1 MPRQIRVSTEYSGV
15 YFVKLANQ
23 DQSFFI
29 RYKRNGKSVEEKAGR
44 SNQGWNAEKA
54 YQLRTERMSGTS
66 AAGNELQSNSDLLSQ
81 QDWTFSKIFSEY
93 LRLRNKLKG
102 RANDIYRFK
111 NYLEKEFANITPSC
125 VTQDDIERFKHNL
138 QNRELKPATIRHV
151 LELLRRLANF
161 AAKNNLCSGLS
172 FKIQMPKVE
181 NYKTEELTNAQL
193 QKLMQVLEEE
203 SDIQVSNLVRL
214 ALYTGMRRGELFNL
228 NWGDIDFY
236 NKTITVKS
244 DKKGDQPTIPLNEMA
259 EKVLVEHAHTE
270 NGSKFVFPG
279 RGGKKRTECK
289 RPLLRIR
296 KKAGLPDDFRILQGL
311 RHVYASMLVSSG
323 KVDLETLQSLLTQK
337 SPLMTQR
344 YAHLLD
350 ESRTN
355 SENIIADGEHNL
367 SNATEEEN
375 YVSET
380 VNAELLAEEVQETDC
395 PVEDVD
401 TEHSE
406 EEPLKDFIRETTYA
420 EPLEKENPETDIPE
434 EQELTEFV
442 QVAEQ
447 EVGLHENVFSKSHE
461 AEQEEDY
468 SPEYIS
474 PEYIEKVTEFD
485 AEEESIIVE
494 KESIIVEEESKE
506 TVEEEVEIYFQG
518 SNESTENIVKVREKE
533 SQEYSQVPAPVK
545 EKSSQ
550 SYNAFT
556 EFFKQTEALKTQP
569 EDVPVNPSTPA
580 EETGLTGNVA
590 SEPKVEELN
599 EDLIDVSVAN
609 RDGEAKEANDESEIM
624 SNEPNQDEINVIS
637 ALEDVPTLNVDEQM
651 LEEESVDNKAEEPSE
666 EAAESTNLPGF
677 LSTEPA
683 EEQEE
688 IFSNQSMPVPEKA
701 KNQVVVIQS
710 FKKYL
715 SGVSSTDDG
724 VYASDI
730 TTNNKDAENK
740 TKPKVRPSIKELKN
754 DLILLSKLIKA
765 APRREKKNSDQK
777 QSQF

>member
-125 VTQDDIERFKHNL
+125 VTQDDIERFKYNL

-270 NGSKFVFPG
+270 KGSKFVFPG

-380 VNAELLAEEVQETDC
+380 VNAELPAEEVQETDC

-420 EPLEKENPETDIPE
+420 EPLEKEIPETDIPE

-461 AEQEEDY
+461 AKQEEDY
-468 SPEYIS
+468 S

-485 AEEESIIVE
+485 VEEESIIVE
-494 KESIIVEEESKE
+494 EESIIAEEESKE
-506 TVEEEVEIYFQG
+506 TVEEEVGTYFQG

-569 EDVPVNPSTPA
+569 EDVPENPSTPA
-580 EETGLTGNVA
+580 EVSGFTGDVA

-599 EDLIDVSVAN
+599 EDLIDVSAAN

>member
-1 MPRQIRVSTEYSGV
+1 
-15 YFVKLANQ
+15 
-23 DQSFFI
+23 
-29 RYKRNGKSVEEKAGR
+29 
-44 SNQGWNAEKA
+44 
-54 YQLRTERMSGTS
+54 
-66 AAGNELQSNSDLLSQ
+66 
-81 QDWTFSKIFSEY
+81 
-93 LRLRNKLKG
+93 
-102 RANDIYRFK
+102 
-111 NYLEKEFANITPSC
+111 
-125 VTQDDIERFKHNL
+125 
-138 QNRELKPATIRHV
+138 
-151 LELLRRLANF
+151 
-161 AAKNNLCSGLS
+161 
-172 FKIQMPKVE
+172 MPKVE
-181 NYKTEELTNAQL
+181 NYKTEELSNAQL

-236 NKTITVKS
+236 YKTITVKS

-323 KVDLETLQSLLTQK
+323 KADLETLQSLLTQK

-350 ESRTN
+350 VSQTN
-355 SENIIADGEHNL
+355 SENIIADAENNL

-380 VNAELLAEEVQETDC
+380 VNAEILAEEVQETDF
-395 PVEDVD
+395 PVEDLD

-406 EEPLKDFIRETTYA
+406 EEPVIDSIRETTFA

-434 EQELTEFV
+434 EQDLTEFL

-447 EVGLHENVFSKSHE
+447 EVGLHKNVFSKSHE

-468 SPEYIS
+468 SPEH
-474 PEYIEKVTEFD
+474 IEKVTEFD
-485 AEEESIIVE
+485 AEEEAVIAEEEAV
-494 KESIIVEEESKE
+494 IVEEESKE
-506 TVEEEVEIYFQG
+506 IVAEEVEIYFQG

-533 SQEYSQVPAPVK
+533 SQEYSPVSAPVK
-545 EKSSQ
+545 ENSSQ
-550 SYNAFT
+550 SYNAFS

-569 EDVPVNPSTPA
+569 EDVPANPSTPL
-580 EETGLTGNVA
+580 EETGLTVDVA
-590 SEPKVEELN
+590 SEPKFEEL
-599 EDLIDVSVAN
+599 IDQNFIGDSAAKL
-609 RDGEAKEANDESEIM
+609 DGEAKEANDESEII

-637 ALEDVPTLNVDEQM
+637 ALEDVPTLNIEELEDEA
-651 LEEESVDNKAEEPSE
+651 VDNKADELAVS
-666 EAAESTNLPGF
+666 AAEATNQSEVM
-677 LSTEPA
+677 STEA
-683 EEQEE
+683 VEDQEE
-688 IFSNQSMPVPEKA
+688 IFSTQSMSMPEKD

-715 SGVSSTDDG
+715 SGGSSTDDDG
-724 VYASDI
+724 VNASDI
-730 TTNNKDAENK
+730 KTNIDAENK
-740 TKPKVRPSIKELKN
+740 TQPKVRPSIKELKN

-765 APRREKKNSDQK
+765 APRREKEE
-777 QSQF
+777 F

>member
-1 MPRQIRVSTEYSGV
+1 MPRQIRVSTKYSGV
-15 YFVKLANQ
+15 YFVKLVNH

-29 RYKRNGKSVEEKAGR
+29 RYKRNGTSVEEKAGR

-102 RANDIYRFK
+102 RANDFYRFK

-161 AAKNNLCSGLS
+161 AAKNNLCSGLC

-181 NYKTEELTNAQL
+181 NYKTEELNNAQL

-203 SDIQVSNLVRL
+203 SEIQVSNLVRL

-244 DKKGDQPTIPLNEMA
+244 DKKGDQPTIPLNELA

-323 KVDLETLQSLLTQK
+323 KVDLETLQSLLTHK

-355 SENIIADGEHNL
+355 SGNIIADAEHNL

-380 VNAELLAEEVQETDC
+380 VNAEILAEEVLETVC
-395 PVEDVD
+395 PVEDLD
-401 TEHSE
+401 TEHSK
-406 EEPLKDFIRETTYA
+406 EEPVIDSIRETIYA
-420 EPLEKENPETDIPE
+420 EPIEKENPETDIPE

-442 QVAEQ
+442 QVVAEQ
-447 EVGLHENVFSKSHE
+447 EVGLHENVFLKSRE

-468 SPEYIS
+468 SPEH
-474 PEYIEKVTEFD
+474 IEKVTELD
-485 AEEESIIVE
+485 AEEEAVIA
-494 KESIIVEEESKE
+494 EEEA
-506 TVEEEVEIYFQG
+506 VI
-518 SNESTENIVKVREKE
+518 
-533 SQEYSQVPAPVK
+533 
-545 EKSSQ
+545 
-550 SYNAFT
+550 
-556 EFFKQTEALKTQP
+556 
-569 EDVPVNPSTPA
+569 A
-580 EETGLTGNVA
+580 E
-590 SEPKVEELN
+590 
-599 EDLIDVSVAN
+599 
-609 RDGEAKEANDESEIM
+609 
-624 SNEPNQDEINVIS
+624 
-637 ALEDVPTLNVDEQM
+637 
-651 LEEESVDNKAEEPSE
+651 
-666 EAAESTNLPGF
+666 
-677 LSTEPA
+677 
-683 EEQEE
+683 
-688 IFSNQSMPVPEKA
+688 
-701 KNQVVVIQS
+701 
-710 FKKYL
+710 
-715 SGVSSTDDG
+715 
-724 VYASDI
+724 
-730 TTNNKDAENK
+730 
-740 TKPKVRPSIKELKN
+740 
-754 DLILLSKLIKA
+754 
-765 APRREKKNSDQK
+765 
-777 QSQF
+777 

>member
-461 AEQEEDY
+461 AKQEEDY
-468 SPEYIS
+468 S

-494 KESIIVEEESKE
+494 EESIIAEEESKE

-533 SQEYSQVPAPVK
+533 SQEYSQVSAPVK

-569 EDVPVNPSTPA
+569 EDVPENPSTPA
-580 EETGLTGNVA
+580 EVSGFTGDVA

-599 EDLIDVSVAN
+599 EDLIDVSAAN

>member
-125 VTQDDIERFKHNL
+125 VTQDDIERFKYNL

-244 DKKGDQPTIPLNEMA
+244 DKKGDQPSIPLNEMA

-323 KVDLETLQSLLTQK
+323 KVNLETLQSLLTQK

-355 SENIIADGEHNL
+355 SENIIADAENNL

-380 VNAELLAEEVQETDC
+380 VNAEIFAEEVLETDC
-395 PVEDVD
+395 PVENLD

-406 EEPLKDFIRETTYA
+406 EEPVIDSIRETTYA

-434 EQELTEFV
+434 EQDLTEFV

-447 EVGLHENVFSKSHE
+447 EVGLHENVFLKSHE
-461 AEQEEDY
+461 AEQEEDC
-468 SPEYIS
+468 SPEH
-474 PEYIEKVTEFD
+474 IEKVIEID
-485 AEEESIIVE
+485 AEEEAVIA
-494 KESIIVEEESKE
+494 EEEAKE
-506 TVEEEVEIYFQG
+506 TVTEEVEIYFQG

-533 SQEYSQVPAPVK
+533 SQKYSQVSVPVK

-556 EFFKQTEALKTQP
+556 EFFKH
-569 EDVPVNPSTPA
+569 D
-580 EETGLTGNVA
+580 
-590 SEPKVEELN
+590 
-599 EDLIDVSVAN
+599 
-609 RDGEAKEANDESEIM
+609 
-624 SNEPNQDEINVIS
+624 
-637 ALEDVPTLNVDEQM
+637 
-651 LEEESVDNKAEEPSE
+651 
-666 EAAESTNLPGF
+666 
-677 LSTEPA
+677 
-683 EEQEE
+683 
-688 IFSNQSMPVPEKA
+688 
-701 KNQVVVIQS
+701 
-710 FKKYL
+710 
-715 SGVSSTDDG
+715 
-724 VYASDI
+724 
-730 TTNNKDAENK
+730 
-740 TKPKVRPSIKELKN
+740 
-754 DLILLSKLIKA
+754 
-765 APRREKKNSDQK
+765 
-777 QSQF
+777 

>member
-54 YQLRTERMSGTS
+54 YQLRTERMSETS
-66 AAGNELQSNSDLLSQ
+66 AAGNELQSNSDLHSQ

-244 DKKGDQPTIPLNEMA
+244 DNKGDQPTIPLNEMA

-270 NGSKFVFPG
+270 KGSKFVFPG

-296 KKAGLPDDFRILQGL
+296 EKAGLPDDFRILQGL

-380 VNAELLAEEVQETDC
+380 VNAELPAEEVQETDC

-420 EPLEKENPETDIPE
+420 EPLEKEIPETDIPE

-468 SPEYIS
+468 SPEYI
-474 PEYIEKVTEFD
+474 EKVTEFD
-485 AEEESIIVE
+485 AEEESIDAE
-494 KESIIVEEESKE
+494 EESIDAEEESKE

-533 SQEYSQVPAPVK
+533 SQEYSQVSAPVK

-569 EDVPVNPSTPA
+569 EDVPENPSTPA
-580 EETGLTGNVA
+580 EVSGFTGDVA

-599 EDLIDVSVAN
+599 EDLIDVSAAN
-609 RDGEAKEANDESEIM
+609 RDGEAKVANDESEIM

-730 TTNNKDAENK
+730 TTNNKDDENK

>member
-380 VNAELLAEEVQETDC
+380 VNAELPAEEVQETDC

-420 EPLEKENPETDIPE
+420 EPLEKEIPETDIPE

-461 AEQEEDY
+461 AKQEDDY
-468 SPEYIS
+468 S

-485 AEEESIIVE
+485 AEEESIDAE
-494 KESIIVEEESKE
+494 EESIDAEEESKE
-506 TVEEEVEIYFQG
+506 TVEEEVGIYFQG

-533 SQEYSQVPAPVK
+533 SQEYSHVSAPVK

-580 EETGLTGNVA
+580 EVSGFTGDVA

-599 EDLIDVSVAN
+599 EDLIDVSAAN

>member
-125 VTQDDIERFKHNL
+125 VTQDDIERFKYNL

-244 DKKGDQPTIPLNEMA
+244 DNKGDQPTIPLNEMA

-270 NGSKFVFPG
+270 KGSKFVFPG

-296 KKAGLPDDFRILQGL
+296 EKAGLPDDFRILQGL

-380 VNAELLAEEVQETDC
+380 VNAELPAEEVQETDC

-461 AEQEEDY
+461 AKQEEDY
-468 SPEYIS
+468 S

-485 AEEESIIVE
+485 VEEESIDA
-494 KESIIVEEESKE
+494 
-506 TVEEEVEIYFQG
+506 EEEVEIYFQG
-518 SNESTENIVKVREKE
+518 SIESTENIVKVREKE
-533 SQEYSQVPAPVK
+533 SQEYSHVSAPVK

-569 EDVPVNPSTPA
+569 EDVPENPSTPA
-580 EETGLTGNVA
+580 EVSGFTGDVA

-599 EDLIDVSVAN
+599 EDLIDVSAAN

-624 SNEPNQDEINVIS
+624 TNEPNQDEINVIS
-637 ALEDVPTLNVDEQM
+637 ALEDVPTLNIEELEDEA
-651 LEEESVDNKAEEPSE
+651 VDNKADELAVS
-666 EAAESTNLPGF
+666 AAEATNQSEVM
-677 LSTEPA
+677 STEA
-683 EEQEE
+683 VEDQNE
-688 IFSNQSMPVPEKA
+688 IFSTQSMPMPEKA

-715 SGVSSTDDG
+715 SGGSSTDDG
-724 VYASDI
+724 VNASDI
-730 TTNNKDAENK
+730 KTNIDAENK
-740 TKPKVRPSIKELKN
+740 TQPKVRPSIKELKN

-765 APRREKKNSDQK
+765 APRREKKNSE
-777 QSQF
+777 

>member
-270 NGSKFVFPG
+270 KGSKFVFPG

-380 VNAELLAEEVQETDC
+380 VNAELPAEEVQETGC

-442 QVAEQ
+442 QVAEK

-461 AEQEEDY
+461 AKQEEDY
-468 SPEYIS
+468 S

-485 AEEESIIVE
+485 VEEESIIVE
-494 KESIIVEEESKE
+494 EESIIAEEESKE
-506 TVEEEVEIYFQG
+506 TVEEEVGTYFQG

-666 EAAESTNLPGF
+666 EAAEITNLPGF
-677 LSTEPA
+677 LSTETA

>member
-1 MPRQIRVSTEYSGV
+1 MPRQIRGSTEYSGV

-54 YQLRTERMSGTS
+54 YQLRTERLSETN
-66 AAGNELQSNSDLLSQ
+66 AAGNEMHSKSDLHSQ

-93 LRLRNKLKG
+93 LRLRSKLKG
-102 RANDIYRFK
+102 RANDVYRFK

-125 VTQDDIERFKHNL
+125 VTQDDIERFKHIL

-350 ESRTN
+350 ESQTN
-355 SENIIADGEHNL
+355 SENIISDGENNL

-375 YVSET
+375 YVGET
-380 VNAELLAEEVQETDC
+380 VNAEILAEEALETDC
-395 PVEDVD
+395 PVEDLA
-401 TEHSE
+401 EYSE
-406 EEPLKDFIRETTYA
+406 EEPVIDSFRETTFA
-420 EPLEKENPETDIPE
+420 EPLEKENHETDIPE
-434 EQELTEFV
+434 EQELTESV
-442 QVAEQ
+442 QAEQ
-447 EVGLHENVFSKSHE
+447 EVGLHENVFLKSHE

-468 SPEYIS
+468 SPEH
-474 PEYIEKVTEFD
+474 IEKVTEFD
-485 AEEESIIVE
+485 AEEEAVIA
-494 KESIIVEEESKE
+494 EEESKE
-506 TVEEEVEIYFQG
+506 TVAEEVEIYFQG

-533 SQEYSQVPAPVK
+533 SQEYSPVSAPVK

-550 SYNAFT
+550 SYNAFS

-569 EDVPVNPSTPA
+569 EDVLANPSTPFL
-580 EETGLTGNVA
+580 EETGFTEDVA
-590 SEPKVEELN
+590 SEPKFEEL
-599 EDLIDVSVAN
+599 IDENFIDDSAVKL
-609 RDGEAKEANDESEIM
+609 DGEAKEANYESETM

-637 ALEDVPTLNVDEQM
+637 VLEDVPTLNIEELEDEA
-651 LEEESVDNKAEEPSE
+651 VDNKADELAVS
-666 EAAESTNLPGF
+666 AAEATNQSEVM
-677 LSTEPA
+677 STEA
-683 EEQEE
+683 VEDQEE
-688 IFSNQSMPVPEKA
+688 IFRTQSMSMPEKD

-715 SGVSSTDDG
+715 SGGSSTDDDG
-724 VYASDI
+724 VNASDI
-730 TTNNKDAENK
+730 KTNIDAENK
-740 TKPKVRPSIKELKN
+740 TQPKVRPSIKELKN

-765 APRREKKNSDQK
+765 APRREKKNSE
-777 QSQF
+777 

>member
-66 AAGNELQSNSDLLSQ
+66 AAGNELQSNSDFLSQ

-296 KKAGLPDDFRILQGL
+296 EKAGLPDDFRILQGL

-375 YVSET
+375 CVSET
-380 VNAELLAEEVQETDC
+380 VNAELTAEEVQETDC
-395 PVEDVD
+395 PVEVVD
-401 TEHSE
+401 TEHLE

-442 QVAEQ
+442 QVAEK

-461 AEQEEDY
+461 AKQEEDY
-468 SPEYIS
+468 S

-485 AEEESIIVE
+485 VEE
-494 KESIIVEEESKE
+494 ESIIVEEESKE

-533 SQEYSQVPAPVK
+533 SQEYSHVSAPVK

-569 EDVPVNPSTPA
+569 EDVPENPSTPA
-580 EETGLTGNVA
+580 EVSGFTGDVA

-599 EDLIDVSVAN
+599 EDSIDVSAAN
-609 RDGEAKEANDESEIM
+609 RDGEAKVANDESEIM

-666 EAAESTNLPGF
+666 EEAESTNLPGF
-677 LSTEPA
+677 LSTEQPA
-683 EEQEE
+683 EQEE

>member
-420 EPLEKENPETDIPE
+420 EPLEKEIPETDIPE

-485 AEEESIIVE
+485 AEEESIDAE
-494 KESIIVEEESKE
+494 EESIDAEEESKE

-533 SQEYSQVPAPVK
+533 SQEYSQVSAPVK

-569 EDVPVNPSTPA
+569 EDVPENPSTPA
-580 EETGLTGNVA
+580 EVSGFTGDVA

-599 EDLIDVSVAN
+599 EDLIDVSAAN